1 MECKQ
6 QQQKAQHDSHGKS
19 RTFRIGDAV
28 LLKNFTG
35 PGWLPG
41 KIIETSGPVS
51 FHVLL
56 DDGRCK
62 RCHQDQLRPR
72 VTDDGPPDMS
82 EIPVTPTTPETGPEP
97 ELTNSDQ
104 SNVRTK
110 PTTTSDP
117 TESSDTSDS
126 IDTMT
131 IRTSVVIPVDNEN
144 LVKGLNLERLDIVYE
159 LSDPCVM
166 TCMCSIMS
174 LYIVFFIVFWFCFP
188 FL

>member
-1 MECKQ
+1 VERKQ
-6 QQQKAQHDSHGKS
+6 QQQKAQHDSRGKS

-35 PGWLPG
+35 SGWLPG

-62 RCHQDQLRPR
+62 RCHQDHLRSR

-104 SNVRTK
+104 SNVRTN

-117 TESSDTSDS
+117 TESSDTSDTTNS
-126 IDTMT
+126 SD
-131 IRTSVVIPVDNEN
+131 
-144 LVKGLNLERLDIVYE
+144 LNICHYPRRQQKPRERFE
-159 LSDPCVM
+159 PGK
-166 TCMCSIMS
+166 T
-174 LYIVFFIVFWFCFP
+174 
-188 FL
+188 